1 VNRIGASRDDRSGGW
16 KQVLA
21 GVYDQIKDDLFLV
34 ILATVAA
41 VVRAMGVQIKSGHT
55 GLLFSFGRSRRELQP
70 GFHLLIP
77 FLQRARRMPTRSRT
91 LDLPSQRVATLLGL
105 VYHVDANLVYRIVDV
120 RKAMIEIDHIEKGML
135 QMLGLGVQEVVRA
148 ASQDD
153 ITHSEALDR
162 KLAQNLANRLEPWG
176 VEVERAGFPSITP
189 SPQSL
194 RITQLSQI
202 ISERHGT
209 HERLMA
215 AGVHPRRSLGL
226 VGTRSFPRTHTRA
239 LRSFAEN
246 RRRLQRIRALLKQ
259 RGWNAVQI
267 KQAQISLL
275 SRVSTRG
282 RVRAI
287 SR

>member
-1 VNRIGASRDDRSGGW
+1 MNQDDESPDDKSGGW
-16 KQVLA
+16 KSVLA

-34 ILATVAA
+34 VLATVAA
-41 VVRAMGVQIKSGHT
+41 LVRAMGVQIQSGTT
-55 GLLFSFGRSRRELQP
+55 GLLFSFGRARRELQP

-77 FLQRARRMPTRSRT
+77 FVQRARRMPTRSRT
-91 LDLPSQRVATLLGL
+91 LDLPSQRVATVQGF

-135 QMLGLGVQEVVRA
+135 QMLGLGVQEVVRT
-148 ASQDD
+148 ASQED
-153 ITHSEALDR
+153 ISHSETLNRALASN
-162 KLAQNLANRLEPWG
+162 LAQRLAPWG

-194 RITQLSQI
+194 RITQLPRVT
-202 ISERHGT
+202 SERRET
-209 HERLMA
+209 LSRLSA
-215 AGVHPRRSLGL
+215 AGVHRRRSLGL
-226 VGTRSFPRTHTRA
+226 VGTRSMPRPRTRA
-239 LRSFAEN
+239 LRAFAEH
-246 RRRLQRIRALLKQ
+246 RRRLQRIRAMLKQ

>member
-1 VNRIGASRDDRSGGW
+1 MTRHRSVPERRSGGW
-16 KQVLA
+16 RDVLS
-21 GVYDQIKDDLFLV
+21 GIYDQIKDDLFLV
-34 ILATVAA
+34 VMATVMAL
-41 VVRAMGVQIKSGHT
+41 VRAMGVKIYSGQT
-55 GLLFSFGRSRRELQP
+55 GLRFSFGRAGRELQH
-70 GFHLLIP
+70 GFHPMIP
-77 FLQRARRMPTRSRT
+77 FVQRARRMPTRSRT
-91 LDLPSQRVATLLGL
+91 LDLPSQRVATLQGL

-120 RKAMIEIDHIEKGML
+120 RKAMIEIDHVEKGML

-148 ASQDD
+148 ASQED
-153 ITHSEALDR
+153 IRHSESLDR
-162 KLAQNLANRLEPWG
+162 KLAENLAARLEPWG

-202 ISERHGT
+202 TSERHGT
-209 HERLMA
+209 QERLTR
-215 AGVHPRRSLGL
+215 AGVDPRLSLAL
-226 VGTRSFPRTHTRA
+226 IGTRSFPRTHTRA
-239 LRSFAEN
+239 LRSFDQH
-246 RRRLQRIRALLKQ
+246 RRRLQRIRVLLKQ

>member
-1 VNRIGASRDDRSGGW
+1 MIQGDESPGDRSDGW

-21 GVYDQIKDDLFLV
+21 GVYNQIKDDLFLV
-34 ILATVAA
+34 VLATVAA
-41 VVRAMGVQIKSGHT
+41 LVRAMGVQIQSGQT
-55 GLLFSFGRSRRELQP
+55 GLLFSFGRARRELQP

-91 LDLPSQRVATLLGL
+91 LDLPSQRVATVHGF

-135 QMLGLGVQEVVRA
+135 QMLGLGVQEVVRT
-148 ASQDD
+148 ASQQD
-153 ITHSEALDR
+153 IS
-162 KLAQNLANRLEPWG
+162 
-176 VEVERAGFPSITP
+176 PSD
-189 SPQSL
+189 PQSL
-194 RITQLSQI
+194 RITQLPRVT
-202 ISERHGT
+202 SERRET
-209 HERLMA
+209 LRRLSA

-226 VGTRSFPRTHTRA
+226 VGTRSMPRPRTRA
-239 LRSFAEN
+239 LRAFAEH
-246 RRRLQRIRALLKQ
+246 RRRMQRIRALLKQ